1 MRMKFKINDA
11 AYFLNFSWVDEMS
24 IFTNLQ
30 KTYGAYF
37 GGLSHSN
44 TNNCPF
50 DFRFKQWNSILKC
63 YTTTKQ
69 YDLDSSFFE
78 VLFSKE
84 YSVLNTKYT
93 QSQEVRT
100 KVIYYFEVIYYL
112 TFFVTHLYEE
122 FSEYLK
128 EFDAEHFEVAYAETT
143 KKYYVR
149 VTKGASTAINYNLSS
164 DSVTYRK
171 ISYSKYDN
179 VDIVPVMINVHTS
192 DDHIAKTYAYM
203 SYKGESNE
211 HIIENMIK
219 IATEFGCTDELFYL
233 TSDNIKFKRLNIEN
247 SHFYDFLKEDKKKFN
262 IKNCR

>member
-1 MRMKFKINDA
+1 MIMKFKINDA
-11 AYFLNFSWVDEMS
+11 GYFLSFSWIDEMATFS
-24 IFTNLQ
+24 NLQ

-37 GGLSHSN
+37 GGISHTSV
-44 TNNCPF
+44 NNCPF
-50 DFRFKQWNSILKC
+50 DFRFKQWNSILKS
-63 YTTTKQ
+63 YTINKQ

-100 KVIYYFEVIYYL
+100 KVIYYF

-128 EFDAEHFEVAYAETT
+128 EFDAEHFGVSYVEST
-143 KKYYVR
+143 KKYYVS

-192 DDHIAKTYAYM
+192 DNHIAKTYTYM
-203 SYKGESNE
+203 SYKGETNE
-211 HIIENMIK
+211 QIIENMMK
-219 IATEFGCTDELFYL
+219 IATEFGCTDDLFYL

>member
-1 MRMKFKINDA
+1 MIMKFKINDA
-11 AYFLNFSWVDEMS
+11 AYYLNFSWIDEMATFS
-24 IFTNLQ
+24 HLQ
-30 KTYGAYF
+30 KAYGAYF
-37 GGLSHSN
+37 EGLSHTN
-44 TNNCPF
+44 VNNCPF

-63 YTTTKQ
+63 YTVNKQ
-69 YDLDSSFFE
+69 YDLDSSFFD

-100 KVIYYFEVIYYL
+100 KVIYYF

-122 FSEYLK
+122 FSKYLK
-128 EFDAEHFEVAYAETT
+128 EFDAEHFKLSYVEST

-149 VTKGASTAINYNLSS
+149 LTKGVSTAKNYNLSA

-179 VDIVPVMINVHTS
+179 ADIIPVMINVHTS
-192 DDHIAKTYAYM
+192 DDHIAKTYTYM
-203 SYKGESNE
+203 SYKGETNE
-211 HIIENMIK
+211 QIIENMMK
-219 IATEFGCTDELFYL
+219 IATEFGCTDDLFYL